1 MSCRRA
7 NFLSLARA
15 WRKQATANDLS
26 LLLLALQVRLRKL
39 PLGCTANIVAKL
51 ESMEPCKRWKEPG
64 EVAKAC
70 VLGVGLLID
79 PTPIFIDHLPAPCS
93 VKDRTALNMVRR
105 AEEHGLITP
114 GQTILVEPTS
124 GNTGVGLAFVGAA
137 RGYRVMLTMP
147 DTMSL
152 ERRILLKAFGVELQL
167 TRNSG
172 GMSDAIVRAERIV
185 ERVPGSYMLQQFDNV
200 ANPEVHYQQTG
211 PEIWRDTQ
219 GRVDVLVA
227 AVGTGGTITGTGR
240 YLREKNPALEIVA
253 VEPAESAVLSGGR
266 PGHHQ
271 IEGIGAGFVPRVLD
285 RNLLD
290 EVLRVSSQEAL
301 AASRALARQEGILVG
316 ISSGAVMTAALR

>member
-1 MSCRRA
+1 M
-7 NFLSLARA
+7 
-15 WRKQATANDLS
+15 
-26 LLLLALQVRLRKL
+26 VRLRKL

-51 ESMEPCKRWKEPG
+51 ESMEPCK
-64 EVAKAC
+64 
-70 VLGVGLLID
+70 
-79 PTPIFIDHLPAPCS
+79 S

-316 ISSGAVMTAALR
+316 ISSGAVMTAALRVAQRPENAGKTIVVVFPSFGERYLSTVLFQELWREGTDAEDALPSNWKREMALQEIASDQPRL